1 MWEQVQIELA
11 RREELGAK
19 YSSHDIF
26 ASKLIC
32 EDFGGFYGKRNGIP
46 TASTPDSFINATE
59 SLIKAR
65 KHVVHH
71 ISWKKISSSSSSKLI
86 IIQ

>member
-32 EDFGGFYGKRNGIP
+32 EDCGGFYGKRNGIP
-46 TASTPDSFINATE
+46 TVSTPGSFINATAKFDKGKGNMPYTTYHGRRYQAQVHR
-59 SLIKAR
+59 SL
-65 KHVVHH
+65 
-71 ISWKKISSSSSSKLI
+71 
-86 IIQ
+86 